1 MNEGMTPMQ
10 RALAKVKAQ
19 SKDKESVE
27 LENVN
32 EAFIDNLGDNLP
44 YFIKQSEGAKTD
56 WYSNI
61 NRTMKTLESD
71 LKERKDLHRL
81 AARPYR
87 EVRGHHD
94 DALKAI
100 ADVRSKLKNVVK
112 AFDKAFYE
120 ASALDRE
127 IIRADKAASKSL
139 AKWMKDGK
147 PDRSGQVRSF

>member
-1 MNEGMTPMQ
+1 MTPMQ
-10 RALAKVKAQ
+10 RALAKV
-19 SKDKESVE
+19 KDKESVE

-120 ASALDRE
+120 ASAVDRE
-127 IIRADKAASKSL
+127 IIRADKAASKK
-139 AKWMKDGK
+139 A
-147 PDRSGQVRSF
+147 VRK

>member
-1 MNEGMTPMQ
+1 MTPMQ
-10 RALAKVKAQ
+10 RALAKV
-19 SKDKESVE
+19 KDKESVE

-44 YFIKQSEGAKTD
+44 YFIKQSKGAETD

-120 ASALDRE
+120 ASAVDRE
-127 IIRADKAASKSL
+127 IIRADKAASKK
-139 AKWMKDGK
+139 A
-147 PDRSGQVRSF
+147 VRK

>member
-1 MNEGMTPMQ
+1 MTPMQ
-10 RALAKVKAQ
+10 RALAKV
-19 SKDKESVE
+19 KDKESVE

-44 YFIKQSEGAKTD
+44 YFIKQSKGAKTD

-87 EVRGHHD
+87 DVAGHHD

-120 ASALDRE
+120 ASAVDRE
-127 IIRADKAASKSL
+127 IIRADKAASKK
-139 AKWMKDGK
+139 A
-147 PDRSGQVRSF
+147 VRK